1 MESLLSSLSESE
13 QEEPLEDEESLDDF
27 DHEKMKQWEDVFVDD
42 EDDEVAPTD
51 SNQFID
57 DDFPDEEVSSPESV
71 QEQSAQSVP
80 PPIPEAP
87 VIPEAPAVQVEQTVI
102 EPLPV
107 EETASAPEIEE
118 DQTED
123 PEPPPPPPKS
133 ERTKKKSPQK
143 G

>member
-1 MESLLSSLSESE
+1 MKIIISRGEQTFGPYTSDQAKGFLESGELLSSDLATMEGGEEWSPLESLLSSLRESG
-13 QEEPLEDEESLDDF
+13 QEEALEDEESLDDF

-42 EDDEVAPTD
+42 EEDEVSPSD

-87 VIPEAPAVQVEQTVI
+87 VIPDAPAVQV
-102 EPLPV
+102 
-107 EETASAPEIEE
+107 
-118 DQTED
+118 
-123 PEPPPPPPKS
+123 
-133 ERTKKKSPQK
+133 
-143 G
+143 